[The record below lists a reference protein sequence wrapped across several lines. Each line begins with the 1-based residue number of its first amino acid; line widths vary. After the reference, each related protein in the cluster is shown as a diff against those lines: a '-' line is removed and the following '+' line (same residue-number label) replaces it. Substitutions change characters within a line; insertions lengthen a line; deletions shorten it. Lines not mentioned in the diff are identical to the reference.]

1 MTDSF
6 LRALGDA
13 KSEMFRLIA
22 QRQEIDLK
30 LAKLKQ
36 TVDALSSLC
45 DRPVPE
51 IELRPQSALTA
62 AIGLTDAMRKVMS
75 DAKLPMT
82 VPQIRDALLDLGYD
96 VNQYASGLTVI
107 HNTINRLEKQ
117 GELTRVKTPAGAFVG
132 WLYHADDAEKLKRFG
147 LELIEPPAGLSGY
160 RRRFRRR
167 SLGQELRDRA
177 NGGDEKPKK

>member
-6 LRALGDA
+6 LKALSDA
-13 KSEMFRLIA
+13 KSEMVRLIA
-22 QRQEIDLK
+22 QRQGIDSK
-30 LAKLKQ
+30 LSKLKQ
-36 TVDALSSLC
+36 TIDALSALC
-45 DRPVPE
+45 ERPVPE
-51 IELRPQSALTA
+51 IELSPRSALTEE
-62 AIGLTDAMRKVMS
+62 IGLTDAVRKVMS

-82 VPQIRDALLDLGYD
+82 VPQIRDALLNLGYD
-96 VNQYASGLTVI
+96 MNQYASGLTVI

-117 GELTRVKTPAGAFVG
+117 AELTPVKTPAGAFVG
-132 WLYHADDAEKLKRFG
+132 WLYHANDAEKLKRFG

-177 NGGDEKPKK
+177 TDGDEKPKK